1 MNGLLGPFD
10 SFSNST
16 LFIHLHQAF
25 IQVHI
30 VSSHYH
36 STTVLTPVFCRM
48 GAKQQIPAFL

>member
-10 SFSNST
+10 SFSNSS
-16 LFIHLHQAF
+16 LFIHLHQAL

-48 GAKQQIPAFL
+48 GVKQQIPAFL